1 MQDVLNICKSARQV
15 RDTGLTDIYK
25 EKFKKLTANM
35 KKIGERITDDLHKS
49 IQHGN
54 SDRTRSP

>member
-1 MQDVLNICKSARQV
+1 MQYVLNICKSARQV

-25 EKFKKLTANM
+25 EKIQKIDSKYE
-35 KKIGERITDDLHKS
+35 KIGERIPDDFHKS
-49 IQHGN
+49 IQHGD